1 MIHRIKEPG
10 LELVLGLIDR
20 TPLHDEDLPVL
31 HERINQWIDQAA
43 GAEPLTVDTEALAR
57 RADARLVE
65 VLGTIENPGDL
76 RDRINEYKQKIDAAN
91 AFIDSEKSRED
102 VENAGAHHLP
112 GLLLVK
118 DRIGSADNMLA
129 VRLVI
134 MALGVELS
142 RKPRITVMP
151 YEQDQRVFT
160 HVLNVL
166 KTIAGNRLGREDL
179 QKTLD
184 EVKQDSQQS
193 IVDSVKR
200 ALHNRAEERYAYCPY

>member
-1 MIHRIKEPG
+1 
-10 LELVLGLIDR
+10 
-20 TPLHDEDLPVL
+20 
-31 HERINQWIDQAA
+31 
-43 GAEPLTVDTEALAR
+43 LTVDTEALAR